1 MLKTASTAAVCA
13 LLFLCSPAV
22 AQAPFTK
29 ESCIAF
35 LTTNP
40 AGPLLDERKLRIG
53 STVAFDGKEYR
64 IFEGM
69 NLDSAVCSP
78 AVERRNELAARDVQ
92 IAHLTQQVVDLDAAG
107 KQNVRIIE
115 AYQKNWFI
123 NHWLDMAV
131 LASALAGLLLF
142 LFVWGFFGSFL
153 SRMYTNLTR
162 KRRISLRLSLWQRI
176 KRKVVPPLRI

>member
-1 MLKTASTAAVCA
+1 MLKTACAVVAYA
-13 LLFLCSPAV
+13 LLLLGAPAA
-22 AQAPFTK
+22 AQAPFTR

-35 LTTNP
+35 LTTDP

-53 STVAFDGKEYR
+53 STIAFDGKEYR

-69 NLDSAVCSP
+69 NLESAVCSP
-78 AVERRNELAARDVQ
+78 AVDRRNELAARDMQ
-92 IAHLTQQVVDLDAAG
+92 IARLAQQVADLDAAG
-107 KQNVRIIE
+107 RQNVRIIE

-123 NHWLDMAV
+123 NHWLDMVV
-131 LASALAGLLLF
+131 LVSILTSLLLF

-153 SRMYTNLTR
+153 GRLYTNLTR

-176 KRKVVPPLRI
+176 KRRVLPPLRI